1 MSVTEGQ
8 IRGKHNQDTDV
19 PRSNFTDFKIILQT
33 CAGLDQDDPLHA
45 YVSDSPYK

>member
-1 MSVTEGQ
+1 MVVML
-8 IRGKHNQDTDV
+8 HVNDTLHAYVSDV

-33 CAGLDQDDPLHA
+33 CAGLDQDDTLHA